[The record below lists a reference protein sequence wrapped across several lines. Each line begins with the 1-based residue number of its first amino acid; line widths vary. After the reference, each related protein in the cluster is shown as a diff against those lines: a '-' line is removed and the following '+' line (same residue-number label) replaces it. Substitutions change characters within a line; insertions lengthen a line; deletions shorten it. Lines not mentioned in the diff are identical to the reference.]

1 MHGGNRPL
9 RRSESRGSMPRLFI
23 MLFSLFWQQ
32 ISDHSLMARR
42 RIFPWLWCFQTVSF
56 YCILHGKHAI
66 IIRRFI

>member
-9 RRSESRGSMPRLFI
+9 RRSESRGGMPRLFI
-23 MLFSLFWQQ
+23 MPFFFKQKITNLSP
-32 ISDHSLMARR
+32 MARH

>member
-1 MHGGNRPL
+1 MGELTFEEVRKP
-9 RRSESRGSMPRLFI
+9 RRYAPAFYHA
-23 MLFSLFWQQ
+23 FSLFWQQ
-32 ISDHSLMARR
+32 IPDYSPMARR